1 MTAFR
6 IDARGDARSKIYTPP
21 TVGPTQGVPN
31 EEYGSLNG
39 IAYEFDYFSG
49 TQMGVY
55 FGDLLVDDIVSISF
69 NVNQSKQPI
78 YSYAEQYFHSV
89 AAGRVLVTGSFTIP
103 FKEANYIPYAL
114 ANYAYKLGNTNV
126 EGSINR
132 AGITPISYGRR
143 NSSSRKKEYLVDR
156 QNIERSLSDR
166 SGIDKYTLYRDLSAL
181 PDDVWENVAERY
193 QDVLWKNNKE
203 EDYDS
208 GNLTREEGAT
218 WPHPSDSS
226 WQSYRRGDQ
235 YPPFDI
241 WLLYGDIS
249 NKAANNTIRKIIR
262 CDIMGQEQVIDATGE
277 PILERYQ
284 FIARNLV

>member
-55 FGDLLVDDIVSISF
+55 FGDLLVDDI
-69 NVNQSKQPI
+69 
-78 YSYAEQYFHSV
+78 
-89 AAGRVLVTGSFTIP
+89 
-103 FKEANYIPYAL
+103 
-114 ANYAYKLGNTNV
+114 
-126 EGSINR
+126 
-132 AGITPISYGRR
+132 
-143 NSSSRKKEYLVDR
+143 
-156 QNIERSLSDR
+156 
-166 SGIDKYTLYRDLSAL
+166 
-181 PDDVWENVAERY
+181 
-193 QDVLWKNNKE
+193 
-203 EDYDS
+203 